1 MVKHF
6 NTFVCMIKNFFRK
19 IRKLKVAKSSSIPIT
34 RQVNKVP
41 TVIYFKMIDTLGL
54 ACNDK
59 NN

>member
-1 MVKHF
+1 
-6 NTFVCMIKNFFRK
+6 MIKNFFRK